1 MQFNPTKCVILTIT
15 HITNPN
21 LTHYTLYGQTLTHV
35 QEAKYLGLT
44 LDSKLT
50 FNKHIECI
58 CKRANS
64 ALAFI
69 KRNTHFCQRRIRV
82 DAYCTYVRPIL
93 EYAAIVWSPYTNIN
107 INKLESVQRR
117 AARYV
122 MSDFNRYSSV
132 SEMLSILQ
140 WDSLKK
146 RRDTQSLCVL
156 YKILNGLIDVL
167 LPGCM
172 IKNPLVTRGH
182 NKRFIAISS
191 TVDSYKFSFFPQII
205 SQWNALSSETVN
217 APTLDQFLTLIHQ

>member
-15 HITNPN
+15 HNTNPN
-21 LTHYTLYGQTLTHV
+21 LTHYTFYGQTLTHV
-35 QEAKYLGLT
+35 QETKYLGLR

-122 MSDFNRYSSV
+122 MPRGEYTYSQMTV
-132 SEMLSILQ
+132 YCIGKSILSVTLTSYRMIYFIWNIGQ
-140 WDSLKK
+140 
-146 RRDTQSLCVL
+146 T
-156 YKILNGLIDVL
+156 NGLCNSTL
-167 LPGCM
+167 L
-172 IKNPLVTRGH
+172 NV
-182 NKRFIAISS
+182 
-191 TVDSYKFSFFPQII
+191 SF
-205 SQWNALSSETVN
+205 
-217 APTLDQFLTLIHQ
+217 